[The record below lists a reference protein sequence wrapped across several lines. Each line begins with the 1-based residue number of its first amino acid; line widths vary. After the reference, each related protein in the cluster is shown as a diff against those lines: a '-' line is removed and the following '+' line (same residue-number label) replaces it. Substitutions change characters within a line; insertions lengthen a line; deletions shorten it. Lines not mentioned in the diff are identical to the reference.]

1 MPQLGSQTITTAL
14 TGETVAT
21 VTGLTGKDRLTL
33 ELVFSYGSGGTDA
46 DIDIE
51 TSLDSGSTWIK
62 IARFNVTTATAR
74 KQLTCLAAAAV
85 TSAVDISAAPSDN
98 AARSGI
104 LGDRIRM
111 VVTST
116 GTYAG
121 NTTATVNYFAV

>member
-14 TGETVAT
+14 TGEVVAT
-21 VTGLTGKDRLTL
+21 VTGLTAKDWLSL
-33 ELVFSYGSGGTDA
+33 EAVFSYGSGGTDV
-46 DIDIE
+46 DTDIE
-51 TSLDSGSTWIK
+51 TSFDSGSTWIK
-62 IARFNVTTATAR
+62 IARFNNTTATAR
-74 KQLTCLAAAAV
+74 KQLTCLAASAV

-98 AARSGI
+98 TCRSGI

-121 NTTATVNYFAV
+121 NTTITVNYFAV